1 MGRKSN
7 PRRRCLRGTKPPLDS
22 TMLCAQQPL
31 YINHASPEERSE
43 DSPSNAVTG
52 NPVLHVNGFISMPSR
67 NLNRD
72 ISILYRLALFG
83 QIMLRANTLRNRAPG
98 FKREKLEKHI
108 SGLQK
113 RS

>member
-1 MGRKSN
+1 
-7 PRRRCLRGTKPPLDS
+7 
-22 TMLCAQQPL
+22 
-31 YINHASPEERSE
+31 
-43 DSPSNAVTG
+43 
-52 NPVLHVNGFISMPSR
+52 MPSR

-98 FKREKLEKHI
+98 FKREKLKKHI
-108 SGLQK
+108 RGLQK

>member
-1 MGRKSN
+1 
-7 PRRRCLRGTKPPLDS
+7 
-22 TMLCAQQPL
+22 
-31 YINHASPEERSE
+31 
-43 DSPSNAVTG
+43 
-52 NPVLHVNGFISMPSR
+52 MPSL

-72 ISILYRLALFG
+72 ISMLYRLALFG

>member
-1 MGRKSN
+1 
-7 PRRRCLRGTKPPLDS
+7 
-22 TMLCAQQPL
+22 
-31 YINHASPEERSE
+31 
-43 DSPSNAVTG
+43 
-52 NPVLHVNGFISMPSR
+52 MPSLS
-67 NLNRD
+67 LNRD

-113 RS
+113 RCRSCSKTLAVARQGEVIPPRRPARRRSQPIVATAIVSHTPLA